1 MSVEIILIH
10 QIVGSG
16 MSIYTRPRER
26 MKYVL
31 NYWKEIT
38 LGSKQTKIHKVDH
51 YTLGSKQTKIHKV
64 DYYTLGSKQTKIH
77 KEDYYTL
84 GSKDT
89 KIHKVNCLL

>member
-10 QIVGSG
+10 RIVGSG

-38 LGSKQTKIHKVDH
+38 LGSKQTKIHKVD
-51 YTLGSKQTKIHKV
+51 
-64 DYYTLGSKQTKIH
+64 
-77 KEDYYTL
+77 YYTL

-89 KIHKVNCLL
+89 KIHKVDYYTPQVLAPAPSHSNSPPPGRCQIHIN